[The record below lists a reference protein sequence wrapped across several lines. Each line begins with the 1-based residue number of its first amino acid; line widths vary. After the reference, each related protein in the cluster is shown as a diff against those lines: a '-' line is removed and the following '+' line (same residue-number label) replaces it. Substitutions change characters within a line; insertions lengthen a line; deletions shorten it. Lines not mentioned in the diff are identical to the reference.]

1 LHTVVA
7 FSDHWSTPMSTSNSV
22 AQIIAQTAA
31 ELDDAFEL
39 PTPLPSNVYLLRP
52 RQAAKARPTT
62 IAECVPLMAVAAEF
76 VRRGPDEVSI
86 AGVEAYRTKALE
98 LLTEVKP
105 VIETRAKLNLED
117 WVAAVIAAT
126 PVGRNIA

>member
-1 LHTVVA
+1 MT
-7 FSDHWSTPMSTSNSV
+7 TSNSV

-39 PTPLPSNVYLLRP
+39 PDPLPSNVYLLRP
-52 RQAAKARPTT
+52 RNNTKAQPTT
-62 IAECVPLMAVAAEF
+62 IAECVPLMAVATEF
-76 VRRGPDEVSI
+76 LRRGPDEVSI

-105 VIETRAKLNLED
+105 VIETRAKLSLDD
-117 WVAAVIAAT
+117 WAAAVIAAT

>member
-1 LHTVVA
+1 MT
-7 FSDHWSTPMSTSNSV
+7 TSNSV

-39 PTPLPSNVYLLRP
+39 PDPLPSNVYLLRP
-52 RQAAKARPTT
+52 RQPTKARPTT
-62 IAECVPLMAVAAEF
+62 IAECVPLMAVATEF
-76 VRRGPDEVSI
+76 LRRGPDDVSI

-105 VIETRAKLNLED
+105 VIETRAKLSLDD
-117 WVAAVIAAT
+117 WAAAVILRT
-126 PVGRNIA
+126 PIGRSIA

>member
-1 LHTVVA
+1 MT
-7 FSDHWSTPMSTSNSV
+7 TSKSV

-39 PTPLPSNVYLLRP
+39 PDPLPSNVYLLRP

-62 IAECVPLMAVAAEF
+62 IAECVPLMAVATEF
-76 VRRGPDEVSI
+76 LRRGPDDVSI
-86 AGVEAYRTKALE
+86 GGVEAYRTKALE

-105 VIETRAKLNLED
+105 VIETRAKLSLED
-117 WVAAVIAAT
+117 WAAAVIAQT
-126 PVGRNIA
+126 PIPRNIA

>member
-1 LHTVVA
+1 MSA
-7 FSDHWSTPMSTSNSV
+7 SDSV
-22 AQIIAQTAA
+22 AKVIAQTAA

-39 PTPLPSNVYLLRP
+39 PDPLPSNVYFLRP
-52 RQAAKARPTT
+52 RQTAKARPTT

-76 VRRGPDEVSI
+76 VRRGPDELSI
-86 AGVEAYRTKALE
+86 GGVEAYRTKALE

-105 VIETRAKLNLED
+105 VIETRAKLNLDD